1 MEAERTY
8 QLGFKSK
15 VFSKIENRISK
26 RELVRKLWHISP
38 GILGAPIILFTPKYV
53 TLFVVWFWAVIYTLQ
68 HLKLRR
74 GWKIKVPV
82 ADISYRQMAR
92 EDELRGNHYM
102 GSFLFWVTMGMICTV
117 FPKLIA
123 LAALWVSTFGD
134 CFNAIVGQAIG
145 GVRIPWN
152 KNKTVIGSLTM
163 FVVSIFA
170 LIAAHKVL
178 GASYGL
184 GLLAFVASVAAFM
197 ESLPIYSAWDEF
209 TVPMS
214 TAILLWLFYG
224 GELLSVVW

>member
-1 MEAERTY
+1 
-8 QLGFKSK
+8 
-15 VFSKIENRISK
+15 
-26 RELVRKLWHISP
+26 
-38 GILGAPIILFTPKYV
+38 
-53 TLFVVWFWAVIYTLQ
+53 
-68 HLKLRR
+68 
-74 GWKIKVPV
+74 
-82 ADISYRQMAR
+82 MAGK
-92 EDELRGNHYM
+92 DELKGNHYM
-102 GSFLFWVTMGMICTV
+102 GSFLFWVTMGMVCTV

-134 CFNAIVGQAIG
+134 CFNAIVGQAVG
-145 GVRIPWN
+145 GIRIPWN

-178 GASYGL
+178 GVSYGL